1 MTNHLQSKPA
11 GGESEI
17 TEQAVRLRSAI
28 TRTARRLRQSAGSE
42 LGPAS
47 VAALSTINRLGPM
60 TPSELAASEGIQR
73 PTVTRIIARLQ
84 EHELIERSSDPE
96 DGRCSLIS
104 ATADGRKL
112 LSRLRHRKDAYLT
125 SRMRHLSDRD
135 VATLRRAASI
145 LEQML
150 EEERA

>member
-1 MTNHLQSKPA
+1 MTQTTPIS
-11 GGESEI
+11 ESEI
-17 TEQAVRLRSAI
+17 TDLAVRLRSAI
-28 TRTARRLRQSAGSE
+28 ARTARRLRQSAGSE

-47 VAALSTINRLGPM
+47 VAALSTIDRLGPI
-60 TPSELAASEGIQR
+60 TPSELAGSEGIRR

-84 EHELIERSSDPE
+84 EHDLIKRSPDPD
-96 DGRCSLIS
+96 DGRCALIS
-104 ATADGRKL
+104 STADGRRL
-112 LSRLRHRKDAYLT
+112 LSRLRDRKDAYLA
-125 SRMRHLSDRD
+125 RRLRQLSDRD